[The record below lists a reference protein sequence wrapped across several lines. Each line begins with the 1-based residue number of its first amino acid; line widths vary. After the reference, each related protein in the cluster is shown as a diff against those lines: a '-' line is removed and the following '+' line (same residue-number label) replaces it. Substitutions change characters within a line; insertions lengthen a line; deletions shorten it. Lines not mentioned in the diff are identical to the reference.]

1 MLGVLLIDLSLC
13 LVKAGI
19 DPLLIKAECIDLTEY
34 GKQYLNLVKDGYRT
48 NWWKLFNAA
57 DPQKWSNV
65 LGLIEQ
71 LFYIPASNSHLERV
85 FFFILKRIKT
95 ERGTR

>member
-65 LGLIEQ
+65 LGLIEL
-71 LFYIPASNSHLERV
+71 LFYIPASNSHLEHV
-85 FFFILKRIKT
+85 IFFS
-95 ERGTR
+95 

>member
-1 MLGVLLIDLSLC
+1 MLGVLLIDLSQR

-19 DPLLIKAECIDLTEY
+19 DPLLIKAVCIDLTEY

-57 DPQKWSNV
+57 DPQKQRVGTNRAAV
-65 LGLIEQ
+65 L
-71 LFYIPASNSHLERV
+71 YPC
-85 FFFILKRIKT
+85 IK
-95 ERGTR
+95 